1 MHKMQTFCHLT
12 QDGLKYKEKLFKKE
26 ARLNLCGEISMKKP
40 IYILLLICVLMLLPS
55 CGRSGERQE
64 NRPGFSGNGSEAGD
78 ENSMDKPQF
87 AAEEPEEIG
96 VSEITAET
104 FAAPEYN
111 IPDGTVRA
119 FGEEI
124 SAAGVRK
131 GDLVENAMT
140 YSITDAEIFDSSDAA
155 GIDPS
160 AMEAYIDYRFT
171 DENGN
176 LRAGVQFLL
185 VDLTIR
191 NNEMPQE
198 LNISSLELTYCE
210 PSQTDLSVRSFY
222 PLAYPAYFSNA
233 GPRQGEYS
241 SEYYHYTLPAG
252 ESLSVKV
259 GWYVDLTK
267 YDKSALF
274 LIFNSRIETLR
285 QYLPLFPA

>member
-1 MHKMQTFCHLT
+1 
-12 QDGLKYKEKLFKKE
+12 
-26 ARLNLCGEISMKKP
+26 MKKT
-40 IYILLLICVLMLLPS
+40 IYILILICVLTLLPS
-55 CGRSGERQE
+55 CRESGEPQE
-64 NRPGFSGNGSEAGD
+64 NRPGFSEKGSEAGD

-87 AAEEPEEIG
+87 AAEEPEKIG
-96 VSEITAET
+96 VSEITEDT

-111 IPDGTVRA
+111 IPDGTVRS

-160 AMEAYIDYRFT
+160 AMEEYIDYRFT

-210 PSQTDLSVRSFY
+210 PSQTDLSVHSFY

-233 GPRQGEYS
+233 GSRQGEYS

>member
-1 MHKMQTFCHLT
+1 
-12 QDGLKYKEKLFKKE
+12 
-26 ARLNLCGEISMKKP
+26 MKKP
-40 IYILLLICVLMLLPS
+40 IYILLLICALTLLPS
-55 CGRSGERQE
+55 CGKSREPQGNNSGFRE
-64 NRPGFSGNGSEAGD
+64 NGAEAGSA
-78 ENSMDKPQF
+78 NSMDKPPF
-87 AAEEPEEIG
+87 AAEKPDETG
-96 VSEITAET
+96 VSEITEDT
-104 FAAPEYN
+104 FAAPEYS
-111 IPDGTVRA
+111 IQDGAVRA

-124 SAAGVRK
+124 SAAGVLK

-140 YSITDAEIFDSSDAA
+140 YIITNAEIFDSSDAA
-155 GIDPS
+155 GIDLS
-160 AMEAYIDYRFT
+160 KMEEYIDYRFT

-176 LRAGVQFLL
+176 LRSEVQFLL
-185 VDLTIR
+185 VDITIR

-233 GPRQGEYS
+233 GPRSGEYS

-259 GWYVDLTK
+259 GWYVDLTE
-267 YDKSALF
+267 YDKGSLF

>member
-1 MHKMQTFCHLT
+1 MR
-12 QDGLKYKEKLFKKE
+12 G
-26 ARLNLCGEISMKKP
+26 ISMKKT
-40 IYILLLICVLMLLPS
+40 IYVLILICILMLMPS
-55 CGRSGERQE
+55 CRKSSEPQE
-64 NRPGFSGNGSEAGD
+64 KKPGFSENGSEVG
-78 ENSMDKPQF
+78 NVSSMDKPQF
-87 AAEEPEEIG
+87 AAEEPDEIG
-96 VSEITAET
+96 VSEITEDT

-111 IPDGTVRA
+111 IQDGAVRA

-124 SAAGVRK
+124 SAAGVLK

-140 YSITDAEIFDSSDAA
+140 YIITNAEIFDSSDAA
-155 GIDPS
+155 GIDS
-160 AMEAYIDYRFT
+160 SKMEEYIDYRFT

-176 LRAGVQFLL
+176 LRSEVQFLL
-185 VDLTIR
+185 VDITIR

-233 GPRQGEYS
+233 GPRSGEYS
-241 SEYYHYTLPAG
+241 SEYYHYTLPVG

-267 YDKSALF
+267 YDKSSLF

-285 QYLPLFPA
+285 QYLALFPA